1 MAKTARENRV
11 EQLREIAA
19 ELKEVEDEVVRARKA
34 KEEAV
39 AAHQRA
45 TARQRDLLAKRQ
57 QLIVVLGTQYGM
69 GPAAIAREAD
79 VFPSKAS
86 LYLRQAENGSRNS
99 V

>member
-1 MAKTARENRV
+1 MASKELRINELRRV
-11 EQLREIAA
+11 AA
-19 ELKEVEDEVVRARKA
+19 ELKEIEDDVVRARKA

-45 TARQRDLLAKRQ
+45 TARQRDLLAQRQ
-57 QLIVVLGTQYGM
+57 QLIVALGIKHGM

-86 LYLRQAENGSRNS
+86 LYLQQAKSRHS
-99 V
+99 A